1 MRHNDLNLLVYLD
14 LLVRHGS
21 ATRVAEVLGVSQP
34 AVSAAVRRLRSMT
47 EHPLFVRTGR
57 ELAPTAYAL
66 SLQQQFAPLL
76 RQWREL
82 TDHDGNFSPGV
93 SDRCFSIL
101 ASDYTQY
108 LFLPL
113 LARRLATEAP
123 NVSLRVIPS
132 NPYRGVQLIEQQQVD
147 LGIGYYR
154 NVHPQLRLCPVLE
167 EQAVCVLARSH
178 PALDCFDEHAYAS
191 ASHIAITVENA
202 AYNATLDRALAAHK
216 IRRRIAIS
224 MPSYVSAAHVVE
236 ETEYVATL
244 PRSIAEFAAKTAAI
258 EIRPCAIELPPLDL
272 SMLFH
277 VDSEAD
283 AASQWFQR
291 VVLECAEVISSS
303 WATAAATG

>member
-1 MRHNDLNLLVYLD
+1 MRHHDLNLLVYLD

-34 AVSAAVRRLRSMT
+34 AVSAAIRRLRSMT
-47 EHPLFVRTGR
+47 EHPLFVRSGR

-76 RQWREL
+76 RQWQMMVDREAGF
-82 TDHDGNFSPGV
+82 DPAV

-113 LARRLATEAP
+113 LARRLATQAP
-123 NVSLRVIPS
+123 GVSLRVIPS

-154 NVHPQLRLCPVLE
+154 NVPPQLRLRPVLE
-167 EQAVCVLARSH
+167 EPAVCVLASAH

-191 ASHIAITVENA
+191 AGHIAITVENA
-202 AYNATLDRALAAHK
+202 AYSATLDRVLAAHK
-216 IRRRIAIS
+216 IKRRIAIA

-244 PRSIAEFAAKTAAI
+244 PRSIAQFAAKTADIA
-258 EIRPCAIELPPLDL
+258 IRPCTVELPSLDL
-272 SMLFH
+272 SMLYH
-277 VDSEAD
+277 VSTETD

-291 VVLECAEVISSS
+291 VVLECAEEISSS
-303 WATAAATG
+303 WVSGE